1 MKGCASASTHT
12 TLCSQASREPALP
25 QLEAAN
31 HGGWRCAETAAL
43 DGIVA
48 TGGQWKQQDGDV
60 CRCRGPPQT
69 TTTPRPHTPV
79 SAHDAQR
86 THGGAER
93 CGFCG
98 DRRRECFTEKDARQ
112 RTGRSVWAVGAGRVG
127 QGRGGPLGEGEH
139 ADLQAWVLQLKLILA
154 FWRAPECKLGSLNTK
169 DLQAVSRERV
179 QVGGRRRASSR

>member
-1 MKGCASASTHT
+1 MVVGDAPKPQPWTAS
-12 TLCSQASREPALP
+12 SRQGYSGSSRTATFVVVVALP
-25 QLEAAN
+25 
-31 HGGWRCAETAAL
+31 R
-43 DGIVA
+43 
-48 TGGQWKQQDGDV
+48 
-60 CRCRGPPQT
+60 PP
-69 TTTPRPHTPV
+69 PPHDQSTLV

-127 QGRGGPLGEGEH
+127 QGRGGPWGEGEH

-169 DLQAVSRERV
+169 I
-179 QVGGRRRASSR
+179 ASGNSFAGAG